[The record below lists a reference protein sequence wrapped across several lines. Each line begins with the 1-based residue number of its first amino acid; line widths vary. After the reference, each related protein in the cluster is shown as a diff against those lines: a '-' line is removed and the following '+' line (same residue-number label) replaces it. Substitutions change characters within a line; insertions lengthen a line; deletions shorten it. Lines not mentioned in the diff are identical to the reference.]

1 MNVGI
6 TEEREIGLMW
16 GMSNREDPWSFKVLL
31 DRQKSTVEAVW
42 SFQEEMW
49 GFRTGSQGRISE
61 TWSGAAAVWALHS
74 LEALLGTEKMKQEDA
89 KLKAWY
95 AIQE

>member
-16 GMSNREDPWSFKVLL
+16 GMSNREDPWFFKVLL
-31 DRQKSTVEAVW
+31 DRQKSTVW
-42 SFQEEMW
+42 SLQEEMW
-49 GFRTGSQGRISE
+49 GFQTGSQGRISE
-61 TWSGAAAVWALHS
+61 TWSGAAAVWVLHL
-74 LEALLGTEKMKQEDA
+74 LEALLGTEKLNQEDA

>member
-6 TEEREIGLMW
+6 TEERETGLMW
-16 GMSNREDPWSFKVLL
+16 GMSKGEGLWSFKVLL

-49 GFRTGSQGRISE
+49 GFRTGSQGRLSE
-61 TWSGAAAVWALHS
+61 TWSSAVAVCALHS